1 MGTTYPYFDSCKK
14 YWRCDG
20 GYSIAQCCPGY
31 EQYNATSGECEYQD
45 NAVCGPEQ
53 CDNTSVP
60 GMYYAMQENL
70 SLGASEQQKSRPAY
84 PSTQSDQRLCHFL
97 PEKHYI

>member
-20 GYSIAQCCPGY
+20 GYSIAKCCPGY

-53 CDNTSVP
+53 CVDTSVP
-60 GMYYAMQENL
+60 GMYYTTQENL
-70 SLGASEQQKSRPAY
+70 CLGGSEQQKCRLACV
-84 PSTQSDQRLCHFL
+84 STQSDQRLF
-97 PEKHYI
+97 